1 MIDISLKYNKFPFAT
16 NKPMKKIPLAV
27 LLPLLIL
34 NCTHKKENTQQAKKE
49 NPNLN
54 YLRLLRFAH
63 NDRKQKSLSLLKGIF
78 YS

>member
-1 MIDISLKYNKFPFAT
+1 
-16 NKPMKKIPLAV
+16 MKKTPLAV

-34 NCTHKKENTQQAKKE
+34 NCTHKKKILNRQKKE

-54 YLRLLRFAH
+54 YLRLLRFAR